1 MEADPA
7 HRRRLSSEQHQEQ
20 HLEQHLEQCRS
31 DYIHSRRFV
40 KSLTKAAKVKVPVA
54 PDVKQG
60 LRFQLHMLCNTNVL
74 VYIMAGGDIDGRRA
88 RAALSTALHKANPTL
103 YFEKRSHFIQCSR
116 PDVLTIH
123 REDMGMLISDHLAL
137 CDWTEAKVEAGKLDR
152 ATGFLFIHPCEVELQ
167 VVSPIMRAI
176 IMWYTP
182 PPRDSES
189 DDGHVTLMLT
199 GDYSRMCSGPI
210 NFDDLRVHQ
219 LPGYPSTESK
229 VTVSLEKAAHFMAQL
244 DRREI
249 AANETLRN
257 RNEKAAE
264 ILGRDLLDWARE
276 RCTLA
281 ATGQC
286 DIGAEG
292 RSSSRAQSKEKY
304 DAIRNE
310 MEISNRQAALWAG
323 LDVE

>member
-1 MEADPA
+1 
-7 HRRRLSSEQHQEQ
+7 
-20 HLEQHLEQCRS
+20 
-31 DYIHSRRFV
+31 
-40 KSLTKAAKVKVPVA
+40 
-54 PDVKQG
+54 
-60 LRFQLHMLCNTNVL
+60 
-74 VYIMAGGDIDGRRA
+74 
-88 RAALSTALHKANPTL
+88 
-103 YFEKRSHFIQCSR
+103 
-116 PDVLTIH
+116 
-123 REDMGMLISDHLAL
+123 
-137 CDWTEAKVEAGKLDR
+137 
-152 ATGFLFIHPCEVELQ
+152 
-167 VVSPIMRAI
+167 
-176 IMWYTP
+176 MWYTP

-276 RCTLA
+276 RCMHSGNGQRETLA
-281 ATGQC
+281 ESLA
-286 DIGAEG
+286 
-292 RSSSRAQSKEKY
+292 SSRAQAEQKY
-304 DAIRNE
+304 NAIRNE
-310 MEISNRQAALWAG
+310 IEISDRQAALYAG